1 MVDSKEEQKPEEG
14 SQGSFLSGAG
24 ISLLLG
30 LTMVFIG
37 INYQIFSGWFWNIM
51 IIAFGLPVAAVSL
64 ALIWARSGKGSM
76 VSGAIMIFIIGL
88 IVALGVIIWFV
99 TLLNSLG
106 H

>member
-1 MVDSKEEQKPEEG
+1 MVDNKEEQKPKEG

-37 INYQIFSGWFWNIM
+37 INFQIFSGWFWNIM
-51 IIAFGLPVAAVSL
+51 IIAFGLPVAAGSL
-64 ALIWARSGKGSM
+64 ALIWVRSGKGAM
-76 VSGAIMIFIIGL
+76 VSGAKVIFIIGL
-88 IVALGVIIWFV
+88 IVAVGVIIWFV

>member
-51 IIAFGLPVAAVSL
+51 IIAFGLPVAAGSL

-106 H
+106 N